1 MRFAEWY
8 LYVVCFF
15 LGQLSNQQQIENRT
29 GQWLG
34 ATVNS
39 AGVDGP
45 IVVSAEI
52 EKELESCFVDCE
64 TINGVLSKIFNIIW

>member
-1 MRFAEWY
+1 MWY
-8 LYVVCFF
+8 LCWLFV
-15 LGQLSNQQQIENRT
+15 LGPISNQQQIENRT

-52 EKELESCFVDCE
+52 GNELESCFVGRE
-64 TINGVLSKIFNIIW
+64 TINGMLSKIFNKI